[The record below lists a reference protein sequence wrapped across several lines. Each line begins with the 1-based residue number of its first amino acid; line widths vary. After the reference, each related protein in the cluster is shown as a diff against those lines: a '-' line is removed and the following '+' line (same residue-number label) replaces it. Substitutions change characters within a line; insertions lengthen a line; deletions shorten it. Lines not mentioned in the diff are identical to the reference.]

1 MSENQSN
8 SNDTQEPIYSATK
21 YVEYHVTFMSA
32 VDEDIEI

>member
-8 SNDTQEPIYSATK
+8 SNEEPIYSATK